1 MRIRIALYVLWLWA
15 VAPSFAQAQQNK
27 PQASKTITI
36 LQLNDVYQIAPVD
49 RGKRGGLAR
58 IATLQKQIRADA
70 HDTLFLL
77 SGDFLSPSVSSRL
90 FKGKQMV
97 AALNAA
103 GLDIATLGNH
113 EFDFGPDVLRERM
126 KESRFAYT
134 IANVT
139 DRKTG
144 RPFGNASR
152 YIIREIGG
160 VKVAIFGLLLVET
173 ASMSAPGP
181 GVRFEDPVTMAKR
194 LSLKLRREGADIIIA
209 LTHLAMRDDK
219 RIAAEADVDL
229 IVGGH
234 EHELLESVAGR
245 TLITK
250 MGSDARNLGRI
261 DLNVVRTSLARNSRR
276 SMSRGRASRS
286 LRYHLQSIDIQ
297 AIPVTD
303 AVADDPAVASV
314 VGEYEKQLNDSLGE
328 VIGKTS
334 VALDARASV
343 IRRRECNLGN
353 FLADVYK
360 QAVGAD
366 SALVNSGG
374 VRSDAIYG
382 PGDLT
387 KKDILSIL
395 PFENTLVKVRLTG
408 AHLKRLLEHGV
419 SVAGQEDGRFPQVS
433 GISFIYDGS
442 LPVGSRVTNIEV
454 SGLPIDPARK
464 YTIAVSAYILGGG
477 DGYDFKGADVL
488 ITPENGPV
496 EPDVVMETIRKLGT
510 IAPQVEGRIKSAQVN
525 QKSLL
530 RPVRRFASKATGLAV
545 RLLPSLESSSF
556 RSNRSALSASVALL
570 R

>member
-1 MRIRIALYVLWLWA
+1 MRIRIALYLICVLA
-15 VAPSFAQAQQNK
+15 VAPSYANAQQN
-27 PQASKTITI
+27 QASPSKTITI
-36 LQLNDVYQIAPVD
+36 LQLNDIYQIAPVD

-58 IATLQKQIRADA
+58 VGTLQKKIRAGA
-70 HDTLFLL
+70 PNTLFLL
-77 SGDFLSPSVSSRL
+77 SGDFISPSVASRL

-134 IANVT
+134 IANVS
-139 DRKTG
+139 DKKTG
-144 RPFGNASR
+144 KPFGGASR
-152 YIIREIGG
+152 YIIRELNG
-160 VKVAIFGLLLVET
+160 VRVAIFGLLLAET

-181 GVRFEDPVTMAKR
+181 GVRFEDPLAVAR
-194 LSLKLRREGADIIIA
+194 QLSLKLRREGADVIIA
-209 LTHLAMRDDK
+209 LTHLPMRDDK
-219 RIAAEADVDL
+219 LIAAEADVDL
-229 IVGGH
+229 IIGGH
-234 EHELLESVAGR
+234 EHELLESLAGR

-261 DLNVVRTSLARNSRR
+261 DLNLAR
-276 SMSRGRASRS
+276 SRS
-286 LRYHLQSIDIQ
+286 ARNLRAGAPRARVLRVPRYKLQSLDIQ

-303 AVADDPAVASV
+303 ALADDPEVAAV
-314 VGEYEKQLNDSLGE
+314 VGEYEKQLNASLGE

-334 VALDARASV
+334 VSLDARASV
-343 IRRRECNLGN
+343 IRRGESNLGN

-374 VRSDAIYG
+374 IRSDATYG

-408 AHLKRLLEHGV
+408 AHLKRLLENGV
-419 SVAGQEDGRFPQVS
+419 SVAGEEDGRFPQVS
-433 GISFIYDGS
+433 GISFTYDGR
-442 LPVGSRVTNIEV
+442 LPVGSRVTSIEV
-454 SGLPIDPARK
+454 GGKPMETDRS
-464 YTIAVSAYILGGG
+464 YTIAVNAYILGGG
-477 DGYDFKGADVL
+477 DGYDFKGGEVL
-488 ITPENGPV
+488 ITPEDGPV
-496 EPDVVMETIRKLGT
+496 EPDVVMEAIRKFGT
-510 IAPQVEGRIKSAQVN
+510 IAPQVEGRIKSAQAN
-525 QKSLL
+525 QKSMLF
-530 RPVRRFASKATGLAV
+530 PVTRFASA
-545 RLLPSLESSSF
+545 
-556 RSNRSALSASVALL
+556 ALRGGVPVGA

>member
-1 MRIRIALYVLWLWA
+1 MRIRIALRILCVLML
-15 VAPSFAQAQQNK
+15 APAYASAQKSQTST
-27 PQASKTITI
+27 SKTITI

-49 RGKRGGLAR
+49 RGKSGGLAR
-58 IATLQKQIRADA
+58 VGTLQRQIRTGAPN
-70 HDTLFLL
+70 TLFLL
-77 SGDFLSPSVSSRL
+77 AGDFISPSVASRL

-113 EFDFGPDVLRERM
+113 EFDFGPEVLRERM

-134 IANVT
+134 IANVSEK
-139 DRKTG
+139 RTG
-144 RPFGNASR
+144 KPFGGASR
-152 YIIREIGG
+152 YIIRELDG
-160 VKVAIFGLLLVET
+160 VRVAIFGLLLTET

-181 GVRFEDPVTMAKR
+181 EVRFEDPVVVAR
-194 LSLKLRREGADIIIA
+194 QLSLKLRREGADIIIA
-209 LTHLAMRDDK
+209 LTHLPMRDDK

-234 EHELLESVAGR
+234 EHELLESVARR

-261 DLNVVRTSLARNSRR
+261 DLNVVRSTASGSALPENP
-276 SMSRGRASRS
+276 RGRI
-286 LRYHLQSIDIQ
+286 LRRPRYKLQSLDIQ

-303 AVADDPAVASV
+303 ATADDPDVAAV
-314 VGEYEKQLNDSLGE
+314 VGEYENQLNASLGE

-334 VALDARASV
+334 IALEARASI
-343 IRRRECNLGN
+343 IRRGESNLGN

-374 VRSDAIYG
+374 IRSDATYG

-395 PFENTLVKVRLTG
+395 PFENTLVKVRVTG
-408 AHLKRLLEHGV
+408 AHIKRLLENGV
-419 SVAGQEDGRFPQVS
+419 SAAGQEDGRFPQVS
-433 GISFIYDGS
+433 GISFTYDGR
-442 LPVGSRVTNIEV
+442 LPVGSRVTSIEV
-454 SGLPIDPARK
+454 GGKQVEPARS
-464 YTIAVSAYILGGG
+464 YTMAVNAYILGGG
-477 DGYDFKGADVL
+477 DGYDFKGGEVL

-496 EPDVVMETIRKLGT
+496 EPDVVMEAVKKIGT

-525 QKSLL
+525 QKSTLL
-530 RPVRRFASKATGLAV
+530 PTRRFAEAAV
-545 RLLPSLESSSF
+545 RSYVAV
-556 RSNRSALSASVALL
+556 SA